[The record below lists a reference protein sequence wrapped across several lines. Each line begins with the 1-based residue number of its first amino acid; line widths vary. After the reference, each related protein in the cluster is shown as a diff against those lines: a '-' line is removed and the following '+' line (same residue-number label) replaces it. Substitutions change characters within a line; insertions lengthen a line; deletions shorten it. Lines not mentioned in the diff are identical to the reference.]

1 MSIIKSSLNKL
12 IIKMVTRERV
22 LRATRCSVE
31 DFNNNVATWPMYA
44 KLLQIPGI
52 DGVDVFMEHF
62 AQEGWCKTELRSI
75 LDTLFHL
82 NREIFEYGIYWF

>member
-1 MSIIKSSLNKL
+1 MSIVKSSLNKL

-22 LRATRCSVE
+22 LKATGCSVE
-31 DFNNNVATWPMYA
+31 DFNNNVAGWHKCA
-44 KLLQIPGI
+44 ELLQIPGI
-52 DGVDVFMEHF
+52 DGVDIFMKHF
-62 AQEGWCKTELRSI
+62 AKEGWCKTELRSI